1 MRKAILAWLLP
12 AAFITVGVITGNFLV
27 NQADIAKQRTKE
39 FLVKETTKQ
48 FYVDLTKNKEI
59 VNALYAQKSPVDID
73 VLVAQIWVESKF
85 DPKAS
90 HKNIDQRTGKVK
102 SIDGGLFQLN
112 SSVYSDIPSEELF
125 TIEKNIEIGVD
136 HLENDL
142 KWADGDLKKALMAYN
157 GGRTGASSKKASPKL
172 VRYAT
177 EVLSKTSE
185 IKSQKTV
192 YIKERIG
199 DYLDDKKL

>member
-12 AAFITVGVITGNFLV
+12 AALITVVIIAGNLLI

-48 FYVDLTKNKEI
+48 FYIDLVKNKEI
-59 VNALYAQKSPVDID
+59 VNALYAQKSQVDID
-73 VLVAQIWVESKF
+73 VLVAVIWVESRF
-85 DPKAS
+85 NPKALN
-90 HKNIDQRTGKVK
+90 KNVDQRTGKVK

-112 SSVYSDIPSEELF
+112 SSVYSDIPSKELF

-136 HLENDL
+136 HLEKDL
-142 KWADGDLKKALMAYN
+142 EWAKGDLKKALMAYN
-157 GGRTGASSKKASPKL
+157 GGRTGSIKPSPKII
-172 VRYAT
+172 RYAN
-177 EVLSKTSE
+177 EVLTKTSE
-185 IKSQKTV
+185 INSQKTV

-199 DYLDDKKL
+199 DYLNDTKL